1 MIKVGITGGI
11 GSGKTT
17 VCKLFELL
25 GIAVYYSD
33 DEARKILDNDS
44 AVKSELLKLLGP
56 TILNELEQIDRKKIA
71 SIVFSDTTKLAA
83 LNAIVHP
90 AVANHFED
98 WCKKQSSPYILKE
111 AAILFESGTNKQVD
125 RTIVVTAPVELKLS
139 RVMARDKTSEAEV
152 LKRMANQLPDE
163 EKIKLSDFVIQNNEE
178 NLLIPQVLLV
188 HEQLRKYF

>member
-33 DEARKILDNDS
+33 DEAKKILDGDS
-44 AVKSELLKLLGP
+44 TVKSELLNLFG
-56 TILNELEQIDRKKIA
+56 TFILNEFEQIDRKKIA
-71 SIVFSDTTKLAA
+71 TIVFSDTTKLAS

-90 AVANHFED
+90 AVAKHFDE
-98 WCKKQSSPYILKE
+98 WCENQSSPYILKE
-111 AAILFESGTNKQVD
+111 AAILFESGAHKQVD
-125 RTIVVTAPVELKLS
+125 KTIVVTAPVELKLS
-139 RVMARDKTSEAEV
+139 RVIARDKTTEAEV

-163 EKIKLSDFVIQNNEE
+163 EKIKLSDFVIQNDEE

-188 HEQLRKYF
+188 NNQLRK

>member
-33 DEARKILDNDS
+33 DEAKKILDGDS
-44 AVKSELLKLLGP
+44 TVKSELLKLLGP
-56 TILNELEQIDRKKIA
+56 TILNEFEEIDRKKTA
-71 SIVFSDTTKLAA
+71 SIVFSDTTKLAS

-90 AVANHFED
+90 AVASHFEE

-111 AAILFESGTNKQVD
+111 AAILFESGANKQVD
-125 RTIVVTAPVELKLS
+125 KTILVTAPLQLKLS
-139 RVMARDKTSEAEV
+139 RVMARDKTTETEV

-163 EKIKLSDFVIQNNEE
+163 EKIKLSDFFIQNNEE
-178 NLLIPQVLLV
+178 DLLIPQVLLV
-188 HEQLRKYF
+188 HHQLVK

>member
-33 DEARKILDNDS
+33 DEAKKILDNDS
-44 AVKSELLKLLGP
+44 TVKSELLKLLGP
-56 TILNELEQIDRKKIA
+56 TILNEFEQIDRKKIA
-71 SIVFSDTTKLAA
+71 SIVFSDTTKLAS

-90 AVANHFED
+90 AVARHFED

-111 AAILFESGTNKQVD
+111 AAILFESGANKQVD
-125 RTIVVTAPVELKLS
+125 NTIVVTAPVELKLS

>member
-33 DEARKILDNDS
+33 DEAKKILDGDS
-44 AVKSELLKLLGP
+44 TVKSELLKLLGP
-56 TILNELEQIDRKKIA
+56 TILNEFEEIDRKKTA
-71 SIVFSDTTKLAA
+71 SIVFSDTTKLAS

-90 AVANHFED
+90 AVARHFDE
-98 WCKKQSSPYILKE
+98 WCKNQSSPYILKE
-111 AAILFESGTNKQVD
+111 AAILFESGANKQVD
-125 RTIVVTAPVELKLS
+125 KTILVTAPLQLKLS
-139 RVMARDKTSEAEV
+139 RVMARDKTTETEV

-163 EKIKLSDFVIQNNEE
+163 EKIKLSDFFIQNNEE
-178 NLLIPQVLLV
+178 DLLIPQVLLV
-188 HEQLRKYF
+188 HHQLVK

>member
-33 DEARKILDNDS
+33 DEAKKILDGDS
-44 AVKSELLKLLGP
+44 TVKSELLKLLGP
-56 TILNELEQIDRKKIA
+56 TILNEFEEIDRKKTA
-71 SIVFSDTTKLAA
+71 SIVFSDTTKLAS

-90 AVANHFED
+90 AVARHFDE
-98 WCKKQSSPYILKE
+98 WCKNQSSPYILKE
-111 AAILFESGTNKQVD
+111 AAILFESGANKQVD
-125 RTIVVTAPVELKLS
+125 KTILVTAPLQLKLS
-139 RVMARDKTSEAEV
+139 RVMARDKTTETEV

-163 EKIKLSDFVIQNNEE
+163 EKIKLSDFFIQNNEE
-178 NLLIPQVLLV
+178 DLLIPQVLLV
-188 HEQLRKYF
+188 HHQLVKYF

>member
-33 DEARKILDNDS
+33 DEAKRILDYDS
-44 AVKSELLKLLGP
+44 TVKSELLNLFGP
-56 TILNELEQIDRKKIA
+56 TILNEFGQIDRKKIA
-71 SIVFSDTTKLAA
+71 SIVFSETTKLAS

-90 AVANHFED
+90 AVASHFED
-98 WCKKQSSPYILKE
+98 WSKKQSSPYILKE
-111 AAILFESGTNKQVD
+111 AAILFESGANKQVD
-125 RTIVVTAPVELKLS
+125 KTILVTAPIELKLL
-139 RVMARDKTSEAEV
+139 RVIARDKTTEPEV

-163 EKIKLSDFVIQNNEE
+163 EKIKLSDFVIKNNEE

-188 HEQLRKYF
+188 HNQLRKYF

>member
-33 DEARKILDNDS
+33 DEAKKILDYDS
-44 AVKSELLKLLGP
+44 TVKSEMLTLFGP
-56 TILNELEQIDRKKIA
+56 TILNEFEQIDRKKIA
-71 SIVFSDTTKLAA
+71 SIVFSDTTKLAL
-83 LNAIVHP
+83 LNSIVHP
-90 AVANHFED
+90 AVASHFED
-98 WCKKQSSPYILKE
+98 WSKKQSSQYILKE
-111 AAILFESGTNKQVD
+111 AAILFESGANKQVD
-125 RTIVVTAPVELKLS
+125 KTIVVTAPLQLKLS
-139 RVMARDKTSEAEV
+139 RVMARDKTSETEV

-188 HEQLRKYF
+188 HDQLRKYF

>member
-33 DEARKILDNDS
+33 DEAKKILDGDS
-44 AVKSELLKLLGP
+44 TVKSELLKLLGP
-56 TILNELEQIDRKKIA
+56 TILNEFEEIDRKKTA
-71 SIVFSDTTKLAA
+71 SIVFSDTTKLAS

-90 AVANHFED
+90 AVARHFDEC
-98 WCKKQSSPYILKE
+98 CKNQSSPYILKE
-111 AAILFESGTNKQVD
+111 AAILFESGANKQVD
-125 RTIVVTAPVELKLS
+125 KTILVTAPLQLKLS
-139 RVMARDKTSEAEV
+139 RVMARDKTTETEV

-163 EKIKLSDFVIQNNEE
+163 EKIKLSDFFIQNNEE
-178 NLLIPQVLLV
+178 DLLIPQVLLV
-188 HEQLRKYF
+188 HHQLVKYF